1 MILKIYHML
10 RYNDKLPIKTPKILK
25 PQYLDISD
33 LPDHSDGVQKSW
45 KPFLIFPLVLRIP
58 KRYYVWGYNGK
69 ILIKTSKI
77 LQNPSFWP
85 FLTFLIVLMAS
96 LGVLPKSQEFQ
107 IGIICG
113 GTMKKSPLRH
123 PKSSK
128 TPVFGH
134 S

>member
-25 PQYLDISD
+25 PQYLDIPD

-45 KPFLIFPLVLRIP
+45 KPFLIFSLVLRIP

-77 LQNPSFWP
+77 LQNSSFWP

-113 GTMKKSPLRH
+113 GTLKKSSLRH
-123 PKSSK
+123 KKSSK

>member
-1 MILKIYHML
+1 ML

-25 PQYLDISD
+25 PQYLDIPD

-45 KPFLIFPLVLRIP
+45 KPFLIFSLVLRIP

-85 FLTFLIVLMAS
+85 FLTFLIILMAS
-96 LGVLPKSQEFQ
+96 LGVLPKSQGFQ
-107 IGIICG
+107 TGIICG
-113 GTMKKSPLRH
+113 GTMTKSPLRH

-128 TPVFGH
+128 TPLFGH